1 MSEPIAASGS
11 PYNTQIPSL
20 DENADIQTALRYYH
34 YGEDTS
40 ELAIGDLN
48 PDSMAGFLN
57 GLENSKVTR
66 TPATIPNNANLNE
79 SPYISTGFFHQ
90 SDPTWSQGAT
100 YPKINNVGYA
110 GLLKVV
116 NSGGA
121 IYQEYHMTGVPGF
134 NIVVFYRSKLPSGS
148 WPTSWTRV
156 SDSTH
161 IHDERY
167 YQESESDDRF
177 LVVNGQNNARSAISA
192 TPAIGDT
199 VYFDGSKWVN
209 YPLVGYRLV
218 QTLRYPTAG
227 TYTFNRSLYPWLR
240 AIEIMMVGGGA
251 AGGSGNSGDTAC
263 AGGGAG
269 GYAESFI
276 TNVSSLPTSLSVI
289 VGAGGVPS
297 VLNTDLTRNGSRS
310 FFGNVTGNPPTIE
323 APGGNGVNVNST
335 IPGFGGSG
343 GLGEFLI
350 PGGDGGTGR
359 GGLGV
364 QAGNGGASFFGGGG
378 AGGHPNNTVGQPG
391 RAYGSGGGGALRDS
405 GTFLGGNGAP
415 GLVILKLYAL

>member
-177 LVVNGQNNARSAISA
+177 LVVNGQSNARSSISA
-192 TPAIGDT
+192 NPATGDT
-199 VYFDGSKWVN
+199 IFFDGSKWVN

-218 QTLRYPTAG
+218 QTLRYTSS
-227 TYTFNRSLYPWLR
+227 TTFDKTLYPWLR
-240 AIEIMMVGGGA
+240 AIGVKLVGGGA
-251 AGGSGNSGDTAC
+251 AGGSANSDVAA
-263 AGGGAG
+263 AGGGSG
-269 GYAESFI
+269 VYAESFI
-276 TNVSSLPTSLSVI
+276 TNISSLPNSLSVI
-289 VGAGGVPS
+289 VGSGGIPS
-297 VLNTDLTRNGSRS
+297 VLNTDTGRNGSRS
-310 FFGNVTGNPPTIE
+310 FFGNLSTGSPAVE
-323 APGGNGVNVNST
+323 APGGNGVFVNST
-335 IPGFGGSG
+335 VPGLGGSG
-343 GLGEFLI
+343 GIGNFLV

-359 GGLGV
+359 GGTGV

-405 GTFLGGNGAP
+405 GTWLGGAGAS
-415 GLVILKLYAL
+415 GIVILDLYAF